1 LAGNNL
7 QKPGLRGFQAHPS
20 TGTRARRWRLAKPL
34 ARLPVAHQGS
44 AAMIKTIAPA
54 ALALLLA
61 TPCLADLQPL
71 DNPALSD
78 VAGQAGI
85 SIRLDLQARINQIRF
100 SDTGGNV
107 SLRNVKIDN
116 GCVTASDCPNGAG
129 GSFALGPAQL
139 GLVLPIFGVN
149 QPTLMVDV
157 VTGANGQQQ
166 LQFTLPDLTTINEQL
181 IASGLPA
188 QRIRLRVASDM
199 FVGESR
205 LGSLEVRDITDLHG
219 TIKVW
224 GH

>member
-1 LAGNNL
+1 ML
-7 QKPGLRGFQAHPS
+7 
-20 TGTRARRWRLAKPL
+20 
-34 ARLPVAHQGS
+34 
-44 AAMIKTIAPA
+44 IKTITA
-54 ALALLLA
+54 ALLASLIA
-61 TPCLADLQPL
+61 TPCVAELQAL

-100 SDTGGNV
+100 SDTTGNV

-116 GCVTASDCPNGAG
+116 GCVSPSDCPNGAG
-129 GSFALGPAQL
+129 GFFALGPAQL

-157 VTGANGQQQ
+157 VTGSNGQQQ

-199 FVGESR
+199 YVGESR

>member
-1 LAGNNL
+1 ML
-7 QKPGLRGFQAHPS
+7 
-20 TGTRARRWRLAKPL
+20 
-34 ARLPVAHQGS
+34 
-44 AAMIKTIAPA
+44 IKTITA
-54 ALALLLA
+54 ALLASLIA
-61 TPCLADLQPL
+61 TPCLAELQAL

-100 SDTGGNV
+100 SDTTGNV

-116 GCVTASDCPNGAG
+116 GCVSPSDCPNGAG
-129 GSFALGPAQL
+129 GFFALGPAQL

-157 VTGANGQQQ
+157 VTGSNGQQQ

-199 FVGESR
+199 YVGESR

>member
-1 LAGNNL
+1 ML
-7 QKPGLRGFQAHPS
+7 
-20 TGTRARRWRLAKPL
+20 
-34 ARLPVAHQGS
+34 
-44 AAMIKTIAPA
+44 IKTITA
-54 ALALLLA
+54 ALLA
-61 TPCLADLQPL
+61 SLIASPCLAELQAL

-100 SDTGGNV
+100 SDTTGNV

-116 GCVTASDCPNGAG
+116 GCVSPSDCPNGAG
-129 GSFALGPAQL
+129 GFFALGPAQL

-157 VTGANGQQQ
+157 VTGSNGQQQ

-199 FVGESR
+199 YVGESR

>member
-1 LAGNNL
+1 MLKL
-7 QKPGLRGFQAHPS
+7 L
-20 TGTRARRWRLAKPL
+20 
-34 ARLPVAHQGS
+34 
-44 AAMIKTIAPA
+44 APA
-54 ALALLLA
+54 VLSLLLA
-61 TPCLADLQPL
+61 TPCLADLEAL

-85 SIRLDLQARINQIRF
+85 SIRLDLMARINQVRY
-100 SDTGGNV
+100 SDTGGSV
-107 SLRNVKIDN
+107 SLRSLKIDN
-116 GCVTASDCPNGAG
+116 GCINPGDCPNGAG

-157 VTGANGQQQ
+157 VTSTSGQQQ

-199 FVGESR
+199 YVGDSR

-219 TIKVW
+219 VVKVW

>member
-1 LAGNNL
+1 
-7 QKPGLRGFQAHPS
+7 
-20 TGTRARRWRLAKPL
+20 
-34 ARLPVAHQGS
+34 
-44 AAMIKTIAPA
+44 MIKTIAPA

-61 TPCLADLQPL
+61 APCRADLQAL

-78 VAGQAGI
+78 VTGQAGI
-85 SIRLDLQARINQIRF
+85 SVRLDLQARINEIRF

-107 SLRNVKIDN
+107 SLRNMKIDN

-157 VTGANGQQQ
+157 VTGTNGQQQ
-166 LQFTLPDLTTINEQL
+166 LQLTLPDLTTINEQL

-199 FVGESR
+199 YVGDSR

-219 TIKVW
+219 TINVW

>member
-1 LAGNNL
+1 ML
-7 QKPGLRGFQAHPS
+7 
-20 TGTRARRWRLAKPL
+20 
-34 ARLPVAHQGS
+34 
-44 AAMIKTIAPA
+44 IKTITA
-54 ALALLLA
+54 ALLA
-61 TPCLADLQPL
+61 SLIASPCLAELRAL

-100 SDTGGNV
+100 SDTTGNV

-116 GCVTASDCPNGAG
+116 GCVSPSDCPNGAG
-129 GSFALGPAQL
+129 GFFALGPAQL

-157 VTGANGQQQ
+157 VTGSNGKQQ

-199 FVGESR
+199 YVGESR

>member
-1 LAGNNL
+1 
-7 QKPGLRGFQAHPS
+7 
-20 TGTRARRWRLAKPL
+20 
-34 ARLPVAHQGS
+34 
-44 AAMIKTIAPA
+44 MIKTIAPA

>member
-1 LAGNNL
+1 
-7 QKPGLRGFQAHPS
+7 
-20 TGTRARRWRLAKPL
+20 
-34 ARLPVAHQGS
+34 
-44 AAMIKTIAPA
+44 MIKTITSA
-54 ALALLLA
+54 ALALLIA
-61 TPCLADLQPL
+61 TPCLADLQAL
-71 DNPALSD
+71 DNPELSA

-85 SIRLDLQARINQIRF
+85 SIRLDLQARINEIRF
-100 SDTGGNV
+100 SDTTGNV
-107 SLRNVKIDN
+107 SLRNLKIDN
-116 GCVTASDCPNGAG
+116 GCVNPGDCPNGAG

-157 VTGANGQQQ
+157 VTGTDGKQR

-199 FVGESR
+199 YVGESR

-219 TIKVW
+219 SVKVW

>member
-1 LAGNNL
+1 
-7 QKPGLRGFQAHPS
+7 
-20 TGTRARRWRLAKPL
+20 
-34 ARLPVAHQGS
+34 
-44 AAMIKTIAPA
+44 MIKTIAPA

-61 TPCLADLQPL
+61 APCRADLQAL
-71 DNPALSD
+71 DNPTLSD
-78 VAGQAGI
+78 VTGQAGI
-85 SIRLDLQARINQIRF
+85 SIRLDLQARINEIRF
-100 SDTGGNV
+100 SDTGGSV
-107 SLRNVKIDN
+107 SLRNMKIDN
-116 GCVTASDCPNGAG
+116 GCVNASDCPNGAG

-157 VTGANGQQQ
+157 VTGTNGQQQ
-166 LQFTLPDLTTINEQL
+166 LQLTLPDLTTINEQL

-199 FVGESR
+199 YVGDSR

>member
-1 LAGNNL
+1 
-7 QKPGLRGFQAHPS
+7 
-20 TGTRARRWRLAKPL
+20 
-34 ARLPVAHQGS
+34 
-44 AAMIKTIAPA
+44 MIRTITSA
-54 ALALLLA
+54 ALALLVS
-61 TPCLADLQPL
+61 TPCLADLQAL
-71 DNPALSD
+71 DNPALSE

-100 SDTGGNV
+100 SDTGGSV
-107 SLRNVKIDN
+107 SLRNLKIDN
-116 GCVTASDCPNGAG
+116 GCVNPGDCPNGAG

-157 VTGANGQQQ
+157 VTGTDGQQR

-199 FVGESR
+199 YVGESR
-205 LGSLEVRDITDLHG
+205 MGSLELRDITDLHG
-219 TIKVW
+219 TVKVW